1 MPCISVTHLLNE
13 IKNKKIQLIGNFE
26 EDGEI
31 QCQENKLDESD
42 SDDMEDTDEGETHY
56 QILCKIY
63 FNGVNS
69 DHNSVVEY
77 IESSLKYSL
86 LYVIEL
92 FKAAQFKNTA
102 FNYNLEEISEILE
115 EKFCR
120 HSEVW
125 DQGKK
130 VIIYSME
137 QAKLMSI
144 FLV

>member
-120 HSEVW
+120 HSEV
-125 DQGKK
+125 
-130 VIIYSME
+130 
-137 QAKLMSI
+137 
-144 FLV
+144 